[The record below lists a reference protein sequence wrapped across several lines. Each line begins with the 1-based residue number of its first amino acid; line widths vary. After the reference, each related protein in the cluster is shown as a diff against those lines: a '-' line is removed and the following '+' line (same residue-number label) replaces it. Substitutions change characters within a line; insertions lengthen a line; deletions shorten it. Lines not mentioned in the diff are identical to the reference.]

1 MDRRTALSRP
11 AAEVEP
17 KLGTGSHPAVDGG
30 SPRVEADQ
38 LVGRYRLLFPI
49 AAGGMAEVWAGK
61 PDDGGFARP
70 VAIKLVRPEFAVDA
84 EYARMFI
91 DEAVVASAIRHPNI
105 CETYELGR
113 EDKLLFMVLE
123 WVAGD
128 SLSGLLRGPE
138 LNPMPAE
145 IAARI
150 CAEACAGL
158 HAAHEAQDAEGNPLG
173 VVHRD
178 VSPPNILI
186 SVHGHVKVSD
196 FGIAKAKNQLHSR
209 TRTGEIKGKLA
220 YIPPEQVRGLGVDRR
235 ADIYAMGCVLYVSTL
250 GLRPFGGGASAVGN
264 IVRGLYR
271 KPTELR
277 ADFPEELERI
287 IARALCVNREERYQT
302 AEDMRN
308 ELEQWLLTRPQ
319 PTKHSD
325 VARLV
330 RERLSEE
337 RKRMIEV
344 LANAGR
350 TVPETLAQRFLTR
363 NDNKSLTPTATSGI
377 VLQPKGLAPKVAELI
392 DTRAPI
398 KPPSARR
405 PTTEPAAPARR
416 EHAAPPVYSPDD
428 PTLLRKELDQVEPI
442 DTFEHLSNVEAEPL
456 AVDPIE
462 LRPRRRAGLVL
473 GGRRVPLPVVLLV
486 ALVVCA
492 ALWFT
497 FSHR

>member
-1 MDRRTALSRP
+1 MDRSSALSRP
-11 AAEVEP
+11 AAEGEP
-17 KLGTGSHPAVDGG
+17 KVETGSHPIVDEG
-30 SPRVEADQ
+30 SPRVQAEQ

-49 AAGGMAEVWAGK
+49 AAGGMAEVWAAK
-61 PDDGGFARP
+61 PDDGGFARA

-128 SLSGLLRGPE
+128 SLSGLLRGTE
-138 LNPMPAE
+138 LNPLPLE

-158 HAAHEAQDAEGNPLG
+158 HAAHEAHDPEGNSLG
-173 VVHRD
+173 IVHRD

-196 FGIAKAKNQLHSR
+196 FGIAKARNQLHSR

-235 ADIYAMGCVLYVSTL
+235 SDVYAMGCVLYVSTL

-264 IVRGLYR
+264 IVRGIYR
-271 KPTELR
+271 APRELR
-277 ADFPEELERI
+277 EDYPEELERI

-302 AEDMRN
+302 AEEMRY
-308 ELEQWLLTRPQ
+308 ELEQWLLTRAQ
-319 PTKHSD
+319 PTKHGD
-325 VARLV
+325 VARMV
-330 RERLSEE
+330 RERLSDDR
-337 RKRMIEV
+337 RKMIDI

-350 TVPETLAQRFLTR
+350 TVPETLAKRFLVQ
-363 NDNKSLTPTATSGI
+363 NDKSLTPTASSGI
-377 VLQPKGLAPKVAELI
+377 VQQPRGLGPRESSPSVMRPRSPSPSLHAMAEAARSTI
-392 DTRAPI
+392 STTPDPAV
-398 KPPSARR
+398 ARR
-405 PTTEPAAPARR
+405 
-416 EHAAPPVYSPDD
+416 YSPDE
-428 PTLLRKELDQVEPI
+428 PTLLRQPTDEP
-442 DTFEHLSNVEAEPL
+442 EAGLESSLSPPDPGEPSAPEVEALGTSRL
-456 AVDPIE
+456 AFLSQQPNWRLFAFAIAIALCAIVWFVHT
-462 LRPRRRAGLVL
+462 RP
-473 GGRRVPLPVVLLV
+473 
-486 ALVVCA
+486 
-492 ALWFT
+492 
-497 FSHR
+497 